1 MGWSVIGAQGQQLP
15 SWMIF
20 EADATAAERKDAS
33 AMAAASIIDVNVSKI
48 DAELRRGRAR
58 DAAGRDLVA
67 LDR

>member
-1 MGWSVIGAQGQQLP
+1 
-15 SWMIF
+15 MIF